1 MPKGYHG
8 PYTIP
13 PTVLILLFLVVRGS
27 SFTLTMG
34 LLKVGVP
41 QPWEKS
47 KKNVSYVRKAGVRQ
61 FISHYDRV
69 KDLQGDELLWGDEIE
84 YGIFH
89 MDHDKKEIRMSLRAK
104 EVMDI
109 LNTKEASHQ
118 HHVEG
123 CNWVPEYGAW
133 MIEST
138 PRRPYSGYAIDLLR
152 VERNMRLR
160 RRRLLTAL
168 LPNEIAPT
176 VATFPL
182 LGALGDDGTV
192 PPTKTGGPRT
202 ESEYI
207 GDGIINPHPRFG
219 TLTQNI
225 RSRRGE
231 KVNIRVPLFR
241 DVNTPEYAGYPPTK
255 GVDGC
260 CGSDTLQVWR
270 YGQGDVSMS
279 KYGKD
284 FVIVGCSD
292 PPQAGDDGGLETL
305 KKWLVDVQ
313 CEGCKGLYYRSA
325 PHQIVPDADWPRNGD
340 VVVGSEIPDI
350 PGWIRLQNGYYLP
363 IRSDDGKVAFL
374 KQVSTS
380 VHSSNTEKRTLGSTT
395 PMFRPQMK
403 TGCDAN
409 IGDLKLSALLE
420 DKLSLGRP
428 ATTATANGKKA
439 NEGEEENV
447 RPAIHMD
454 AMAFGMGCC
463 CLQITFQ
470 AQDVDESRFMYDQ
483 LAVVAPIM
491 MALTASTPF
500 LKGRIAD
507 TDCRWGIISESVD
520 DRTTAERGTY
530 KENNTQEEL
539 AGKGQRR
546 IYKSRYDCIST
557 YIYQGITQD
566 GNNTMGNRVLNMYN
580 DIPVPIDEDS
590 YKLLRDSGVDP
601 ALSQHIA
608 HLFIRDPL
616 VIFDGAV
623 DELDDET
630 QTEHFESIQSTNW
643 QSVRWKPP
651 PPRNEPNDPHIG
663 WRTEFRSMEM
673 QLTDFE
679 NAAFSVFIV
688 LLTRTILT
696 FDLNLYI
703 PISRVDTNMQRAHS
717 RNASEKGKFFF
728 RRHLAPLEEGDDGYG
743 VKYNSMFARVGSTD
757 ESAGVYAAPKYN
769 NVDDKGV
776 SSQRRNA
783 PVAPGSDEENSF
795 EEMTMKEIMTGK
807 GDYFPGL
814 IPLVRAYLDY
824 INCDDVAHS
833 KISKY
838 LDFIEQR
845 ATGSLMTPATWMRK
859 FVRNHPAYK
868 GDSVINHEITY
879 DLMVACKEIG
889 EGHRHEKDLLGDFF
903 IDPIST
909 EGAYDVK
916 LEGRK
921 VQNDDL
927 FELLSRYTNRQSFA
941 ETNKCHA
948 EGPI

>member
-1 MPKGYHG
+1 MNSYGE
-8 PYTIP
+8 
-13 PTVLILLFLVVRGS
+13 
-27 SFTLTMG
+27 M
-34 LLKVGVP
+34 
-41 QPWEKS
+41 
-47 KKNVSYVRKAGVRQ
+47 KK
-61 FISHYDRV
+61 
-69 KDLQGDELLWGDEIE
+69 
-84 YGIFH
+84 YGIFQV
-89 MDHDKKEIRMSLRAK
+89 DHEKREIRLSLRAK
-104 EVMDI
+104 EIMDI
-109 LNTKEASHQ
+109 LNTKEDSHQ

-123 CNWVPEYGAW
+123 CNWIPEYGAW

-168 LPNEIAPT
+168 KPNEIAPT

-192 PPTKTGGPRT
+192 PPTKVGGPRT

-219 TLTQNI
+219 TLSENI
-225 RSRRGE
+225 RQRRTE

-241 DVNTPEYAGYPPTK
+241 DVNTPEFENYPPTK

-270 YGQGDVSMS
+270 YGQGDVSME
-279 KYGKD
+279 KYGRD
-284 FVIVGCSD
+284 HVIVGCSESPKD
-292 PPQAGDDGGLETL
+292 EAFGGDEDGLVTL

-313 CEGCKGLYYRSA
+313 CEGCRGLYYRSA
-325 PHQIVPDADWPRNGD
+325 PNVIVPDADWPRNGY

-363 IRSDDGKVAFL
+363 IESYDGKVTFL
-374 KQVSTS
+374 KRVSTS

-395 PMFRPQMK
+395 PMFRPQ
-403 TGCDAN
+403 TEGSLSGIA
-409 IGDLKLSALLE
+409 LSAMLD
-420 DKLSLGRP
+420 DKFTLGHP
-428 ATTATANGKKA
+428 GIPKDSNVVNGKKA
-439 NEGEEENV
+439 NEGEKDNV

-483 LAVVAPIM
+483 LAVVTPIM

-520 DRTTAERGTY
+520 DRTPAERGRHSD
-530 KENNTQEEL
+530 NRTQEEL
-539 AGKGQRR
+539 AGKGKRR

-580 DIPVPIDEDS
+580 DIPVPIDEES
-590 YKLLRDSGVDP
+590 YKLLREAGIDP

-616 VIFDGAV
+616 VIFDGSV
-623 DELDDET
+623 EELDDET

-643 QSVRWKPP
+643 QSVSWKPP
-651 PPRNEPNDPHIG
+651 PPRNSPNDPHIG

-679 NAAFSVFIV
+679 NAAFTVFIV

-703 PISRVDTNMQRAHS
+703 PISKVDANMQRAHS
-717 RNASEKGKFFF
+717 RNASAKGTFFF
-728 RRHLAPLEEGDDGYG
+728 RRHMAPLEEGDDGYG
-743 VKYNSMFARVGSTD
+743 VKYSSMFARVGSTD
-757 ESAGVYAAPKYN
+757 EPPSPNGKPTYN
-769 NVDDKGV
+769 DVDDKGV
-776 SSQRRNA
+776 SKQRRNA
-783 PVAPGSDEENSF
+783 PVAPGSDEENSY

-824 INCDDVAHS
+824 INCDDVAHQ
-833 KISKY
+833 KITRY

-845 ATGSLMTPATWMRK
+845 ATGVLMTPATWMRK
-859 FVRNHPAYK
+859 FVRDHPAYK
-868 GDSVINHEITY
+868 GDSEINHEIAL
-879 DLMVACKEIG
+879 DLMMACKEIG
-889 EGHRHEKDLLGDFF
+889 EGHRHEKDLLGDFS

-909 EGAYDVK
+909 SGAYDVK

-921 VQNDDL
+921 LKNDDF
-927 FELLSRYTNRQSFA
+927 FELLSRYTDRQSFA
-941 ETNKCHA
+941 KTNKSSV
-948 EGPI
+948 EVVDGPV

>member
-1 MPKGYHG
+1 
-8 PYTIP
+8 
-13 PTVLILLFLVVRGS
+13 
-27 SFTLTMG
+27 MG

-47 KKNVSYVRKAGVRQ
+47 KKNLTYVRKAGVRQ
-61 FISHYDRV
+61 FISQYEKV

-89 MDHDKKEIRMSLRAK
+89 VDKDKKEIRLSLRAK

-109 LNTKEASHQ
+109 LNTKEGTHQ

-133 MIEST
+133 MVEAT

-168 LPNEIAPT
+168 NDDEIAPT

-192 PPTKTGGPRT
+192 PPTKVGGPRT
-202 ESEYI
+202 DSEYI
-207 GDGIINPHPRFG
+207 GDDIINPHPRFG
-219 TLTQNI
+219 TLTENI
-225 RSRRGE
+225 RKRRGE

-241 DVNTPEYAGYPPTK
+241 DVNTPEYKDYTPITN
-255 GVDGC
+255 VDGC
-260 CGSDTLQVWR
+260 CGGDSLQVWR
-270 YGQGDVSMS
+270 YGKGDISME
-279 KYGKD
+279 KYGRD
-284 FVIVGCSD
+284 FVIVGCSSAPVSD
-292 PPQAGDDGGLETL
+292 LNDDEDNVVTL

-313 CEGCKGLYYRSA
+313 CEGCRGLYYRSS
-325 PHQIVPDADWPRNGD
+325 PGVIVADADWPRNGD

-363 IRSDDGKVAFL
+363 ITSECGQVEFL
-374 KQVSTS
+374 KQVSTR

-395 PMFRPQMK
+395 PMFRPQA
-403 TGCDAN
+403 DSVV
-409 IGDLKLSALLE
+409 IGGNGELALETLLE
-420 DKLSLGRP
+420 DKLSLGPP
-428 ATTATANGKKA
+428 AVVANDIEQTATVSPNGQSSEFKKD
-439 NEGEEENV
+439 EENV

-470 AQDVDESRFMYDQ
+470 ATDLDESRFMYDQ

-491 MALTASTPF
+491 MALTASTPI

-520 DRTTAERGTY
+520 DRTTAERGRHMD
-530 KENNTQEEL
+530 EWEDQPEM
-539 AGKGQRR
+539 AGKGKRR
-546 IYKSRYDCIST
+546 LYKSRYDCIST
-557 YIYQGITQD
+557 YIYQGLQGMPQAGT
-566 GNNTMGNRVLNMYN
+566 NNTLANRVLNMYN
-580 DIPVPIDEDS
+580 DIPVPIDEES
-590 YKLLRDSGVDP
+590 YQLLRDTGIDP
-601 ALSQHIA
+601 ALSQHIS
-608 HLFIRDPL
+608 HLFVRDPL

-623 DELDDET
+623 EELDDEV

-651 PPRNEPNDPHIG
+651 PPRNNPNDPHIG
-663 WRTEFRSMEM
+663 WRTEFRSMEI

-679 NAAFSVFIV
+679 NAAFTVFIV

-703 PISRVDTNMQRAHS
+703 PISRVDANMQRAHS
-717 RNASEKGKFFF
+717 RNAAAQGKFFF
-728 RRHLAPLEEGDDGYG
+728 RRHMAPLEEGDDGYG
-743 VKYNSMFARVGSTD
+743 VRYTSMFSRVGSETELSSMQSPSTYD
-757 ESAGVYAAPKYN
+757 E
-769 NVDDKGV
+769 VDEKGV
-776 SSQRRNA
+776 SKQRRTA
-783 PVAPGSDEENSF
+783 PVASGSDEENSY

-824 INCDDVAHS
+824 INCDDVAHA
-833 KISKY
+833 KITKY

-845 ATGSLMTPATWMRK
+845 ATGALITPATWMRK

-868 GDSVINHEITY
+868 GDSHVNHEIAY

-889 EGHRHEKDLLGDFF
+889 EGTRHEEELLGNFH

-909 EGAYDVK
+909 KGAYDVK

-921 VQNDDL
+921 VKNDDL
-927 FELLSRYTNRQSFA
+927 FNLLSRYTNRQSFA
-941 ETNKCHA
+941 TRTQFC
-948 EGPI
+948 EGAM